1 MLCRNHPH
9 QHLADGTDFAVDNG
23 MRGVITALSP
33 EHMVVRITSG
43 HEVVLDRDYLDHGW
57 VDHAYAVTIHKAQG
71 VTCDRVLVVGPA
83 GLYREGAYV
92 ALSRARHSARLYATT
107 QQATDVEQ
115 HRHGIRLPT
124 EAEPDPE
131 QELIDRLNVTAAAK
145 KVLRSSL
152 DHVTKAQLAE
162 TAVAL
167 LPQRRC
173 EVPAQSRCTSASAFR
188 KTT

>member
-1 MLCRNHPH
+1 M
-9 QHLADGTDFAVDNG
+9 
-23 MRGVITALSP
+23 
-33 EHMVVRITSG
+33 
-43 HEVVLDRDYLDHGW
+43 
-57 VDHAYAVTIHKAQG
+57 
-71 VTCDRVLVVGPA
+71 LVVGPA

-92 ALSRARHSARLYATT
+92 ALSRARHSAQLYATT

-152 DHVTKAQLAE
+152 DHVTKSRFSGDGGR
-162 TAVAL
+162 VP
-167 LPQRRC
+167 PQRRC
-173 EVPAQSRCTSASAFR
+173 EVPAQAAPCSASAFR

>member
-1 MLCRNHPH
+1 MH
-9 QHLADGTDFAVDNG
+9 
-23 MRGVITALSP
+23 
-33 EHMVVRITSG
+33 ITSG
-43 HEVVLDRDYLDHGW
+43 HDVVLDRDYLDHGW

-92 ALSRARHSARLYATT
+92 ALSRARHSAQLYATT

-131 QELIDRLNVTAAAK
+131 QELIDRLNVTAAKNLVTVDDPQAHARRRARRDDEHSAAPRARP
-145 KVLRSSL
+145 VRPPRRDELRNGR
-152 DHVTKAQLAE
+152 
-162 TAVAL
+162 
-167 LPQRRC
+167 PRRRS
-173 EVPAQSRCTSASAFR
+173 PRLR
-188 KTT
+188 GRRRHP